1 MSKNILM
8 IIVFIFITIN
18 FINFVLFY
26 NNKKNIEIINN
37 RLVKLETKFST
48 SPNNNIEKRVAK
60 LESNAAAIRNALKAA
75 SKAAPKAIPEE
86 ISKAEIK
93 ENVKRI
99 VNNPAMKPKRSLVM
113 QSLFR

>member
-37 RLVKLETKFST
+37 KLVKLETKFST
-48 SPNNNIEKRVAK
+48 SLNNNIEKRVAK
-60 LESNAAAIRNALKAA
+60 LESNAAAIRNALKAT
-75 SKAAPKAIPEE
+75 SKAIPEE
-86 ISKAEIK
+86 ITATEAKA
-93 ENVKRI
+93 NLTRI
-99 VNNPAMKPKRSLVM
+99 ANNPALKPRRSLGM
-113 QSLFR
+113 QAIFR

>member
-18 FINFVLFY
+18 FINFALFY

-60 LESNAAAIRNALKAA
+60 LESNDAAIRNALKAA
-75 SKAAPKAIPEE
+75 PKAAPEE
-86 ISKAEIK
+86 ISEAEIK